1 MNIELAT
8 IIDAMGTLLAIWLI
22 TRPIKWMIKLGK
34 VLLTIFIIHQV
45 LVRAGVVDPGKLSYY
60 HSLIFA

>member
-8 IIDAMGTLLAIWLI
+8 IIDALGTLLAIWLI

-34 VLLTIFIIHQV
+34 ILLTIFIIHQV
-45 LVRAGVVDPGKLSYY
+45 LIRAGVLDPGQLSYY
-60 HSLIFA
+60 YSLMFA